1 MDGDIR
7 RDNQQKRGHTR
18 VTVGFLSK
26 QRTFFKEK
34 EIKLMSNFNTA
45 CEIYQRAKRTK
56 EHVVSD
62 Q

>member
-1 MDGDIR
+1 MGDIR
-7 RDNQQKRGHTR
+7 RDDQQKCGHTR
-18 VTVGFLSK
+18 VIVGFLSTK
-26 QRTFFKEK
+26 DFFKEK
-34 EIKLMSNFNTA
+34 KIKLMNNFNTV